1 MSFDPTIGHDE
12 FVELYYG
19 SASLAS
25 TSRDRYISFDDAFGL
40 SPKEAFELWLDFCAE
55 GSIIQPREFLQ
66 FLSFAVR
73 TLTINNLEQLGNV

>member
-40 SPKEAFELWLDFCAE
+40 SPKEAFDFCAE
-55 GSIIQPREFLQ
+55 GSIVIQPREFLQ
-66 FLSFAVR
+66 FLNFAVR
-73 TLTINNLEQLGNV
+73 TLTINNLERLGNV